1 MVPRR
6 AAAPALTGPDTIRC
20 MSDEPRGPRRPRPSD
35 LKRFAWHPEPEL
47 LGYTDAVEARAAIER
62 LGAAAWAAAMDYLFD
77 EAPRRPL
84 GPETY
89 PEIREAYYG
98 AAGRPGP
105 APTLPTPSDAL
116 LAEFR
121 DRLAAHQYNAQHPRQ
136 FGYFTPP
143 PLPISVVGELLA
155 QWINQG
161 VDIGPSSP
169 TATLVEEEV
178 VRWLCDLVGYDS
190 GAFGV
195 LTSGGV
201 MANVMA
207 LTVARD
213 IGLTRLL
220 GLADRLAGRA
230 LEGVRVYAS
239 DQAHFSIARALD
251 VLGFPADTLRIVP
264 SNQRFQL
271 EAAPVAVAIAD
282 DRAAGLVPWCIAA
295 VAGSTNTGS
304 VDHLSDLA
312 DLAGREDLWL
322 HVDAAYGGGVRLSAR
337 EAGRVPALDRAD
349 TITLDPHKWFF
360 QGYDIGGLLV
370 RRRDDLLRTF
380 HRSPE
385 YYRTTRPQDE
395 PLHWYQYSLE
405 GTRRFRALK
414 LWISWKSLGT
424 EGFGRLVEANL
435 AVAAHLAARC
445 READDLEA
453 QPSEPELS
461 VVCFRHL
468 PGWLRGCSR
477 HRPGRARPP
486 PGPTPARAGGLGRG
500 LGLDHPPARL
510 DLAARR
516 DRQLPLD
523 GSRRRRPAGLP
534 APPGGGSS
542 RARRLSYHRP
552 VSGEASS

>member
-1 MVPRR
+1 M
-6 AAAPALTGPDTIRC
+6 
-20 MSDEPRGPRRPRPSD
+20 
-35 LKRFAWHPEPEL
+35 
-47 LGYTDAVEARAAIER
+47 ER
-62 LGAAAWAAAMDYLFD
+62 LGAATWAAAMDYLFV

-84 GPETY
+84 APETY
-89 PEIREAYYG
+89 PEIREAYFG
-98 AAGRPGP
+98 ATGRPGP
-105 APTLPTPSDAL
+105 APSLPEPSAAL

-136 FGYFTPP
+136 FSYFTPP
-143 PLPISVVGELLA
+143 PLPISIVGELLA

-178 VRWLCDLVGYDS
+178 VRWLCDLVGYDD

-213 IGLTRLL
+213 IGLAHLL
-220 GLADRLAGRA
+220 GLAEPPRGRA

-251 VLGFPADTLRIVP
+251 VLGFPADTLRVIP
-264 SNQRFQL
+264 SNERFQL
-271 EAAPVAVAIAD
+271 EAATVAAAVAE

-304 VDHLSDLA
+304 VDHLAGLA

-322 HVDAAYGGGVRLSAR
+322 HVDAAYGGAVRLVAR

-370 RRRDDLLRTF
+370 RRRDDLLQTF

-414 LWISWKSLGT
+414 LWLSWKSLGT
-424 EGFGRLVEANL
+424 EGFGRLIDANL
-435 AVAAHLAARC
+435 AVAAHLAG
-445 READDLEA
+445 
-453 QPSEPELS
+453 P
-461 VVCFRHL
+461 L
-468 PGWLRGCSR
+468 PRGRRLRGRAVRAGAVGRLLPPPARWSRRRSR
-477 HRPGRARPP
+477 HRSGRARSP

-500 LGLDHPPARL
+500 LGLDDAPARL
-510 DLAARR
+510 DLAACR

-523 GSRRRRPAGLP
+523 RGRRRWPAGLP
-534 APPGGGSS
+534 APPGGGSG
-542 RARRLSYHRP
+542 RARRHSDHRP
-552 VSGEASS
+552 VSGEALS